1 MHFENLIDHFLA
13 FSTKSVPNYCM
24 RFPATQ
30 KLHNPGI
37 FVWAFVLSCLW
48 LRGKLFSTSFS
59 TNCVMS
65 TLSDSFDSC
74 NYTKR
79 NHNLSDYKKGGLNKN
94 SGLNIVSDIFQHRVA
109 VLAWYCPK
117 SLLLSTLW
125 LFWRKKSHRVD
136 NSRPLNFY
144 KYFLMFCFLFTPLHK
159 SIGLCNGVITS
170 KTCYCL
176 CMHTC

>member
-1 MHFENLIDHFLA
+1 MQFVSSTKIEKKMHFENLIDHFLA

-79 NHNLSDYKKGGLNKN
+79 NHNLSDYKKGGFNKN
-94 SGLNIVSDIFQHRVA
+94 SGLN
-109 VLAWYCPK
+109 
-117 SLLLSTLW
+117 SLGYLSAQNGRFGMILSKKYEAYLLQ
-125 LFWRKKSHRVD
+125 KSHRVD
-136 NSRPLNFY
+136 NSRPLNYY
-144 KYFLMFCFLFTPLHK
+144 KYFLMFCLLSPHYINSLLYTDKNFVDK
-159 SIGLCNGVITS
+159 S
-170 KTCYCL
+170 Y
-176 CMHTC
+176 